1 MIRKLFSKTL
11 PFIRP
16 QFYINHIFDTQDQFK
31 KFNRSSIES
40 IKSSVNPLPS
50 PSEEA
55 RLYMEENE
63 VDVRFLKVLKSFDKI
78 DVKQINWEGD
88 LNKDLGLDSLERIAL
103 ITSIEH
109 EFTAIFEDRVFDNLK
124 SLQDIKNQILKDDSA
139 F

>member
-1 MIRKLFSKTL
+1 MIRKLLSRSL
-11 PFIRP
+11 FIRP
-16 QFYINHIFDTQDQFK
+16 QFCINHIFDTQDHFK
-31 KFNRSSIES
+31 KFNRASIES

-55 RLYMEENE
+55 GLYMEENE
-63 VDVRFLKVLKSFDKI
+63 VDVRFLKVLKSFEKI
-78 DVKQINWEGD
+78 DVKSVNWEGD
-88 LNKDLGLDSLERIAL
+88 LIKDLGLDSLERIAL

-124 SLQDIKNQILKDDSA
+124 SLQDIKKQILKDDSA